1 MSKFGAIPSPPDARD
16 YKVKEIL
23 ACAPSLPD
31 TYENEIRDI
40 APIFNQGASSQC
52 VACSLATTRTY
63 QEYAE
68 NRILK
73 QFSPTYIYGNRTDDM
88 NQSEGMY
95 PREALKTLQK
105 FGVVSWEDL
114 PGYYSYPDAK
124 VKYNEKKKILDEKAS
139 PYHIGSYYRVE
150 TIEEIKQ
157 SGYNFGVV
165 SAMFPVY
172 GSLLLDTKGKMLV
185 SSPEGFPTSYHQ
197 MTICGWNKEGWIVQ
211 NSWGQDWGTKG
222 YCLVPYDYPITEAWT
237 IIDTKTEQ
245 TKKRKSF
252 WTKLKEAFRVL
263 FE

>member
-1 MSKFGAIPSPPDARD
+1 MSKFGAIPSPPDSRD
-16 YKVKEIL
+16 YKIKEIL
-23 ACAPSLPD
+23 ACAPVLPAV
-31 TYENEIRDI
+31 YENEIRDI
-40 APIFNQGASSQC
+40 VPVFSQGSSSQC

-68 NRILK
+68 NQILK

-114 PGYYSYPDAK
+114 PGYCSYPDAK
-124 VKYNEKKKILDEKAS
+124 AKYSEEKRALDKKAF

-150 TIEEIKQ
+150 TVEEIKQ
-157 SGYNFGVV
+157 SIYNFGVV

-172 GSLLLDTKGKMLV
+172 GSLLLDARQKRLI
-185 SSPEGFPTSYHQ
+185 SQPEGFPTSYHQ
-197 MTICGWNKEGWIVQ
+197 MTICGWNEEGWIVQ
-211 NSWGQDWGTKG
+211 NSWGWNWGQKG
-222 YCLVPYDYPITEAWT
+222 CCLVPYSYPITEAWT
-237 IIDTKTEQ
+237 IVDAKTEA
-245 TKKRKSF
+245 TKKSF
-252 WTKLKEAFRVL
+252 WKKLKEAFEIL